1 MATVGHHMDEGS
13 RTVTYLSHACSTTT
27 ATAKRR
33 NGKTQTRRSDVS
45 GTLLTNIS
53 SAYSHSRTW
62 VWLTGT
68 ACWPIIEQLSDK
80 ELYVSTLY
88 CGFVMHTKIIMVN
101 EHKAWFMHLSF
112 HRQILL
118 FVQQICT
125 RLEQVSLRQVGTV
138 YK

>member
-1 MATVGHHMDEGS
+1 MQ
-13 RTVTYLSHACSTTT
+13 
-27 ATAKRR
+27 AK
-33 NGKTQTRRSDVS
+33 RSDVS
-45 GTLLTNIS
+45 ATLLTNML

-68 ACWPIIEQLSDK
+68 ACWPIIEQLSDM
-80 ELYVSTLY
+80 ELYVRTLY